1 MQVSERVTPSR
12 RSTKDAET
20 PNKKIQYSKWGREL
34 VLNDAAKDIMDVHVR
49 EDTQHES
56 GGVLVGTYEAATG
69 RIQVK
74 GAIPARKA
82 IGSITSLTFTHD
94 SWDEINEVKDEKYP
108 NDVILGW
115 YHSHPH
121 FGVFLSEYD
130 SFIQKNFF
138 SEAWQIAYVID
149 PLLGTCGFFGWENE
163 EIVQYRDWIILGT
176 GSSPVLK
183 QSENKIVISNEQKFT
198 NRFRIVAVASL
209 GILLAMFLGYTLS
222 PKSAPTFQENLTNQ
236 LTNSQITALD
246 NSLNLLMA
254 HLVDNSSNSAVS
266 NCQRNIQSVGQQLTA
281 DFSSWLNGGVDSSY
295 VVKDFSSLE
304 QSSCLSESVKS
315 LVYKLDRLFT
325 VTTSTKAPATT
336 TTKVPATTTTKAPA
350 TTTTKVPATT
360 TTKVPATTTTKVPA
374 TTTTQAP
381 ATTAT

>member
-69 RIQVK
+69 RIQVT

-183 QSENKIVISNEQKFT
+183 QSEKKIVISNEQKMS
-198 NRFRIVAVASL
+198 NRFRIAAFSVLIIGVSF
-209 GILLAMFLGYTLS
+209 FLGFSLKSQDIAPS
-222 PKSAPTFQENLTNQ
+222 PPPTNNEIVVPSTTFPPHSASTT
-236 LTNSQITALD
+236 I
-246 NSLNLLMA
+246 
-254 HLVDNSSNSAVS
+254 SNPKHS
-266 NCQRNIQSVGQQLTA
+266 
-281 DFSSWLNGGVDSSY
+281 
-295 VVKDFSSLE
+295 
-304 QSSCLSESVKS
+304 
-315 LVYKLDRLFT
+315 
-325 VTTSTKAPATT
+325 TT
-336 TTKVPATTTTKAPA
+336 TVKKQKPPAATPPAATPPAATPPADTKG
-350 TTTTKVPATT
+350 
-360 TTKVPATTTTKVPA
+360 
-374 TTTTQAP
+374 
-381 ATTAT
+381 

>member
-12 RSTKDAET
+12 RSAKDAET

-82 IGSITSLTFTHD
+82 TGSITSLTFTHD
-94 SWDEINEVKDEKYP
+94 SWDEVNEVKDEKYP

-183 QSENKIVISNEQKFT
+183 QAEKKIVISNEQKMS
-198 NRFRIVAVASL
+198 NRFRIAAFSVLVIGVSF
-209 GILLAMFLGYTLS
+209 FLGFSLKSQGVEPS
-222 PKSAPTFQENLTNQ
+222 PPPTSNETVVTSTTNPH
-236 LTNSQITALD
+236 QIT
-246 NSLNLLMA
+246 STTI
-254 HLVDNSSNSAVS
+254 SNSRHSTITVKKLKP
-266 NCQRNIQSVGQQLTA
+266 VVPPVA
-281 DFSSWLNGGVDSSY
+281 D
-295 VVKDFSSLE
+295 
-304 QSSCLSESVKS
+304 
-315 LVYKLDRLFT
+315 
-325 VTTSTKAPATT
+325 TKG
-336 TTKVPATTTTKAPA
+336 
-350 TTTTKVPATT
+350 
-360 TTKVPATTTTKVPA
+360 
-374 TTTTQAP
+374 
-381 ATTAT
+381 

>member
-1 MQVSERVTPSR
+1 MSERVTPSR
-12 RSTKDAET
+12 RSAKDAET

-94 SWDEINEVKDEKYP
+94 SWDEVNEVKDEKYP

-176 GSSPVLK
+176 GSSPVLNQAEK
-183 QSENKIVISNEQKFT
+183 KIIINNEQKLT
-198 NRFRIVAVASL
+198 NRFRIIAAASL
-209 GILLAMFLGYTLS
+209 GILLALFLGYALS
-222 PKSAPTFQENLTNQ
+222 PKSAPTFQVNSSNQ
-236 LTNSQITALD
+236 PTSSQITALD
-246 NSLNLLMA
+246 NSFNLLMG
-254 HLVDNSSNSAVS
+254 HLVNNSSNSAVS
-266 NCQRNIQSVGQQLTA
+266 DCQRNIQSVKQELTT
-281 DFSSWLNGGVDSSY
+281 DYISWLNGGVDSSY
-295 VVKDFSSLE
+295 VVKDLSSLE
-304 QSSCLSESVKS
+304 QSLCLSDSVKN
-315 LVYKLDRLFT
+315 LVYKLDSLIT
-325 VTTSTKAPATT
+325 VTTSTKAPVTT
-336 TTKVPATTTTKAPA
+336 STKAPVTTTTKAPVTTSTKA
-350 TTTTKVPATT
+350 PVTTTS
-360 TTKVPATTTTKVPA
+360 
-374 TTTTQAP
+374 
-381 ATTAT
+381 